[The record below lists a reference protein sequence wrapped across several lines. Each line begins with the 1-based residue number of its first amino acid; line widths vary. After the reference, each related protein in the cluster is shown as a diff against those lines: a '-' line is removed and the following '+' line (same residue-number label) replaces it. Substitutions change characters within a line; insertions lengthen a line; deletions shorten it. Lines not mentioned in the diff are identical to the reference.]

1 MLRVIVNSTPLL
13 TLGKIGKLEIL
24 REMYQEIIIPQAVYK
39 EVTKKEDTASK
50 AVLSACHDWIK
61 VQTIKNEDEYAM
73 YRAKL
78 HAGEVE
84 VMILAQ
90 QVPKADLVI
99 IDDMAARKTAEFL
112 KLPLSGTIGVLIKAK
127 QKGFISEVMPII
139 DELEKNGFFISQ
151 RVKSMIAEKVRE

>member
-24 REMYQEIIIPQAVYK
+24 REMYQEIIIPKAVYK
-39 EVTKKEDTASK
+39 EVTEKEDIASK
-50 AVLSACHDWIK
+50 AILSACHDWIK

-90 QVPKADLVI
+90 QVPRADLVI
-99 IDDMAARKTAEFL
+99 IDDMAARKTADFL

-127 QKGFISEVMPII
+127 QKGIISEVMPII
-139 DELEKNGFFISQ
+139 GELENNGFFISQ
-151 RVKSMIAEKVRE
+151 RVKSMIAEKVSE